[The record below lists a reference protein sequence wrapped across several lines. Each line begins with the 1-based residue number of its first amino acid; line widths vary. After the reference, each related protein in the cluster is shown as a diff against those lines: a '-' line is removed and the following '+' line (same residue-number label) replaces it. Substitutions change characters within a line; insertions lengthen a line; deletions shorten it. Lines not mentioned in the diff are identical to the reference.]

1 MDKVSIPDILTLEET
16 SEYLRLPVEIVENQA
31 LKGDI
36 PGRQIENNWRFL
48 KSAIDDWL
56 RSKDSRSIL
65 LSQAGAFANDD
76 SLAKLRETVYQARG
90 RSEISETSE
99 NQLMYLLEPDTL
111 TYLYHGH
118 SSLIACLS

>member
-1 MDKVSIPDILTLEET
+1 MDKASISDILTLEET
-16 SEYLRLPVEIVENQA
+16 SEYLRLPVEIVLNQA

-36 PGRQIENNWRFL
+36 PGRQIEDNWRFL

-90 RSEISETSE
+90 RSEI
-99 NQLMYLLEPDTL
+99 NC
-111 TYLYHGH
+111 
-118 SSLIACLS
+118 SLSQ

>member
-16 SEYLRLPVEIVENQA
+16 SEYLRLPVEIVLNQA

-36 PGRQIENNWRFL
+36 PGRQIEDNWRFL

-90 RSEISETSE
+90 RSEISET
-99 NQLMYLLEPDTL
+99 LED
-111 TYLYHGH
+111 
-118 SSLIACLS
+118 

>member
-16 SEYLRLPVEIVENQA
+16 SEYLRLPVEIVLNQA

-36 PGRQIENNWRFL
+36 PGRQIGDNWRFL
-48 KSAIDDWL
+48 KSAINDWL

-76 SLAKLRETVYQARG
+76 SLTKLRETVYQARG
-90 RSEISETSE
+90 RSEISET
-99 NQLMYLLEPDTL
+99 LED
-111 TYLYHGH
+111 
-118 SSLIACLS
+118 